1 MGDLVQAGTMHR
13 ADLQTWATIP
23 LFGVVSLGRGD
34 LFRRLNASLGFPIH
48 ELKPQSED
56 RTAEGRS
63 IGHTLPVREP
73 ARTGCGRTA

>member
-1 MGDLVQAGTMHR
+1 MHR

-34 LFRRLNASLGFPIH
+34 LLRRLNASLDIPIH

-63 IGHTLPVREP
+63 IGHTRTHALPVREP